1 MTPRDGRGPADLL
14 EEGAKVQGGLD
25 PAAPGAAYINAV
37 LEARKQAMAK
47 LAEGQEAQTVGK

>member
-1 MTPRDGRGPADLL
+1 LL